1 MKNSS
6 ASSEVLTGD
15 HQTGSQH
22 KRGHEPLFDA
32 YIFYVTVGTYIT
44 ALSKLFLTLSRCVG
58 SNLVSKLQGPR
69 EARIVK
75 INFKHERR
83 QAGESLVLSRPLSPQ
98 ASSKTNSLKG
108 WPSIGE
114 KGPRGRAPS
123 FPSHVHART
132 STRMRTHIHTH
143 LRACTHVRAR
153 THTHTHTHAH
163 TNTQCMHACMHTTTH
178 THARTQRTLTHT
190 HIHTHT
196 HTHTCTHM
204 HTHTHT
210 HTQTHTYAHA
220 HIRTRAHTRACR
232 CSS

>member
-75 INFKHERR
+75 INFEHERR

-132 STRMRTHIHTH
+132 HTRMH
-143 LRACTHVRAR
+143 
-153 THTHTHTHAH
+153 
-163 TNTQCMHACMHTTTH
+163 
-178 THARTQRTLTHT
+178 
-190 HIHTHT
+190 
-196 HTHTCTHM
+196 
-204 HTHTHT
+204 
-210 HTQTHTYAHA
+210 THTYAHA
-220 HIRTRAHTRACR
+220 HTYARAHIHTHIRTHTQIHNACTHVCTQPHTHTHVHNACSHVREHTHTHSHARRRAHARIRTRAHARAYACR

>member
-22 KRGHEPLFDA
+22 KRGHEPLFEA

-108 WPSIGE
+108 
-114 KGPRGRAPS
+114 
-123 FPSHVHART
+123 
-132 STRMRTHIHTH
+132 
-143 LRACTHVRAR
+143 
-153 THTHTHTHAH
+153 
-163 TNTQCMHACMHTTTH
+163 
-178 THARTQRTLTHT
+178 
-190 HIHTHT
+190 
-196 HTHTCTHM
+196 
-204 HTHTHT
+204 
-210 HTQTHTYAHA
+210 
-220 HIRTRAHTRACR
+220 
-232 CSS
+232 